1 LFLHKNLFFFF
12 VLIPML
18 TAGNGIESETRPD
31 TVANGQDLLKDEIVS
46 EHLTRYLLIS
56 NEIVVSEDLVLC

>member
-1 LFLHKNLFFFF
+1 
-12 VLIPML
+12 ML